1 MHCIK
6 AEIRYGVIW
15 LNTTQLECFMAV
27 ADFLNF
33 SRAAEHLRITQPAVS
48 HQVKTLEDELGVQL
62 FSRTSKSVRLTQA
75 GHMFLQYAG
84 QMLKLA
90 RISQVQVK
98 RCQAA
103 QPTRLEIGCRSAADL
118 QLIRPAL
125 DRLRQEAPG
134 ILPLLRL
141 YPFSALDNLM
151 ADGEI
156 QLLFAFQENAP
167 KNSVYRELVRCPVV
181 CVCREDHPLAQ
192 QEELTLEQL
201 KQAGRIAAI
210 HPPACPSSLFAIQGQ
225 IVTANDPDQV
235 IFCDTQET
243 LLTMVETGYAFA
255 VMAVFPQLRRPGL
268 RYLPL
273 KEFSPLSYGAVWPSG
288 GRNQA
293 LRTFL
298 HLLEDTLHLPE
309 PENA

>member
-1 MHCIK
+1 MQAPFGK
-6 AEIRYGVIW
+6 EI
-15 LNTTQLECFMAV
+15 A
-27 ADFLNF
+27 
-33 SRAAEHLRITQPAVS
+33 S
-48 HQVKTLEDELGVQL
+48 
-62 FSRTSKSVRLTQA
+62 
-75 GHMFLQYAG
+75 
-84 QMLKLA
+84 
-90 RISQVQVK
+90 
-98 RCQAA
+98 
-103 QPTRLEIGCRSAADL
+103 
-118 QLIRPAL
+118 
-125 DRLRQEAPG
+125 
-134 ILPLLRL
+134 
-141 YPFSALDNLM
+141 
-151 ADGEI
+151 
-156 QLLFAFQENAP
+156 
-167 KNSVYRELVRCPVV
+167 
-181 CVCREDHPLAQ
+181 
-192 QEELTLEQL
+192 TLEQL